1 MNEWMNEW
9 INQSINQS
17 MKIQNSN
24 KLIKFDLINIL
35 DSVNMFYIRYKG
47 ILGNTIALFL
57 I

>member
-1 MNEWMNEW
+1 MNES

>member
-1 MNEWMNEW
+1 MNEWMNES